1 MARAQCHV
9 RGLRIPEE
17 QRKISDRCLLAVG
30 HPRYGTF
37 TVGRATLRTRCSLA
51 TISAANKSPSLD
63 RCAKQKDEGF
73 DCLGTGIERCPH
85 FSIFAK
91 RSETC
96 FKERPRAPCPW
107 RATSC
112 GGQMCLAGTAS
123 LSLHPKNRRPFPL
136 FEKNV
141 RPLEK

>member
-1 MARAQCHV
+1 MPRARPADTRRTTKNFRSLSLGCRAPPV
-9 RGLRIPEE
+9 RHIHCRPRNIANPLQFGYDFG
-17 QRKISDRCLLAVG
+17 RKQIAE
-30 HPRYGTF
+30 
-37 TVGRATLRTRCSLA
+37 
-51 TISAANKSPSLD
+51 LD